1 MRGNEFLDKME
12 LTDLKYVEAADE
24 MPKKKGKSWAK
35 WAVAAACFG
44 VTVFVGALIINNGV
58 RNASYEIPGEPEAY
72 IESNEFSAFP
82 PEKHGTHSSVSIG
95 GIEREYADR
104 YILCQ
109 ESAVI
114 WPWEYK
120 TLPEKYSSVIING
133 KEYNLNGKPID
144 VSFIGNAL
152 GEYNADGY
160 DEYDKQSHQMP
171 VEVFEINGVSK
182 EYIVAVRLGDEY
194 YPAESYNSAPPAN
207 LGEMLDAYNLE
218 EYVSFNRFSTKKGEF
233 LLQDDAYIWEIL
245 NECRDAEYTEEN
257 GDSSWID
264 PFKKKISFYF
274 TSDALGI
281 YKMNFSVTSSGY
293 IETNAFGYG
302 YTFNIGKD
310 AANKII
316 SYATENG
323 TKTETEP
330 YTYSLAGTVTEI
342 KDGYIFVDDSILC
355 KDKSDGMVFKIPT
368 DDLRI
373 SRCIDYKFIGI
384 GVGDVV
390 VVYFEDTVDVNSG
403 NVVKGA
409 YDMEKGYLYED
420 GVLVNE

>member
-35 WAVAAACFG
+35 WAAAAACFG

-58 RNASYEIPGEPEAY
+58 NNASYEFPGEPEDAY
-72 IESNEFSAFP
+72 IEFNELSAFP
-82 PEKHGTHSSVSIG
+82 SEKHGTPSSVSIG

-104 YILCQ
+104 YVLCQ

-144 VSFIGNAL
+144 ISFIGNAL
-152 GEYNADGY
+152 GEYTADGY
-160 DEYDKQSHQMP
+160 DEYDKQNHQMP

-182 EYIVAVRLGDEY
+182 ECFVAVRLGDEY
-194 YPAESYNSAPPAN
+194 YPAESYNSAPLAN

-233 LLQDDAYIWEIL
+233 LLQDDAYIWGIL
-245 NECRDAEYTEEN
+245 NECRNAECTEEED
-257 GDSSWID
+257 GGWID
-264 PFKKKISFYF
+264 LGKKKISFYF

-281 YKMNFSVTSSGY
+281 YKMNFNVTSSGY

-310 AANKII
+310 AAKKII
-316 SYATENG
+316 SYATKNS
-323 TKTETEP
+323 TETEAEP
-330 YTYSLAGTVTEI
+330 YTSSLAGTVTEI

-355 KDKSDGMVFKIPT
+355 KDKNDSMVFKIPT

-373 SRCIDYKFIGI
+373 SRCIDHLKI

-390 VVYFEDTVDVNSG
+390 VVYFEGTVDVNSG
-403 NVVKGA
+403 NLVKGA
-409 YDMEKGYLYED
+409 YGLKEGIFIDD
-420 GVLVNE
+420 DVFVNE